1 MRALIV
7 NDTIAATQH
16 RTKER
21 KGKLGAAAAH
31 SDPKKRGI
39 GVEVGSR
46 ADAGEGGLRGR
57 LTRPGP
63 AGTWYV
69 RFYDSHVGIGG
80 AKDGKIG
87 VKDGDEEAGEGKLLE
102 LPQGKSAGAEDDK
115 AKGEE
120 GPFPCTKDQRSL
132 KYPRVP
138 SVAFLP
144 RVSGA
149 ESMSDRKTK
158 KTPRA
163 SRAGGGA
170 AGTTDGVAAAAEGR
184 GVIKAA
190 GAAGNEGA
198 QKKEEDDRRRM
209 TVGSVADT
217 ILRVA
222 VARARLSV
230 SVSPEMLV
238 NWLYTVRGIE
248 DSFSLYSQT
257 LLQNAIDGDV
267 LLSLT
272 EKDLESA
279 IEKARDARHPPP
291 AVSPDREIEAY
302 GIWKHSV
309 NGEDEE
315 ILISIYKA
323 HAGGSIG
330 PYATLDTNWG
340 VLAEES
346 ISVLTHGEAE
356 EWRQRQKTRMR
367 AHVRCILLLAKMTT
381 SPNVEALLPLVWQIQ
396 PCDLQGRVVEAQLV
410 KVLVHARFAYSQV
423 ATILGLQ
430 AATVEKLYGSQIG
443 SADEGQAL
451 EYVAL
456 TQGVQRLVDTDLA
469 EFERVNGRGN
479 ASIDHVA
486 KLKAQVGE
494 KLFKALLDTSS
505 HPEGKIVAARLRLMM
520 ALRHKT
526 ENTAGWRPWWPAS
539 LDDKKER
546 EGGKGSRKA
555 GGMDIS
561 SAGVSDAAAGR
572 ERDSW
577 RVNSEGVS
585 YVQVFEQLLEQKDKA
600 KAKQAS
606 PAGEQGAAGE
616 SVGLFS
622 KKKPEAKKVLSEEDK
637 AWGAAEAALRDCGIE
652 CRPSRDAVPGGG
664 ALLLQADAVVQG
676 VDLIL
681 DPLPK
686 LSRPWGAAQIGEWI
700 KTLSL
705 PQDSLSVYVR
715 CQVNRQLDSNKL
727 QEWREDVQ
735 RRDGKLEAALMMIN
749 KFHRLRFWTGFD
761 LLAAL
766 LCWDVVTA
774 DVTPERLV
782 SLLKS
787 MRAGLLAKHGTLL
800 NAFRTIDAD
809 HSKAISREEL
819 AQELAGLQVRIPPD
833 YVEVVL
839 TLADAD
845 GSGEIEFTEFKSLF
859 NNLDTPETLQKLEG
873 ILKKLGGE
881 KPDTKPKVQED
892 HQFDATKRIGD
903 RDTWLSIQAEMSII
917 SAEEGLISYRG
928 RTYMFQ
934 DGGAGMVQVVDV
946 QDNEVLYW
954 NKHFTVSKQDL
965 EQWRRKQ
972 FTDTRNALL
981 ASKGDEIEAVEAALH
996 EGEIELK
1003 ILVQRRSEE
1012 RAAAKREA
1020 AQAAAAKARR
1030 AAAKRKTEG
1039 GREQE
1044 DLITNELTDNNGS
1057 GSEGLASKG
1066 AEAGAQAALAV
1077 GGIKEAKGVLIY
1089 ERVEKKAEGGQVV
1102 VVGRRDGARKP
1113 GARQVRALEVQQK
1126 KRLLQRQTQMMPMDS
1141 LRARDFPRIV
1151 SKVATEADVA
1161 AAEIEND
1168 TFLRVAKLLHFVLD
1182 NVWIEVVTPSYSKA
1196 SNLKVEK
1203 MQRQLLWRKQTRVH

>member
-1 MRALIV
+1 VRALIV

-21 KGKLGAAAAH
+21 QGKLSAAAAL
-31 SDPKKRGI
+31 SDPGKTGKR
-39 GVEVGSR
+39 V
-46 ADAGEGGLRGR
+46 DAGEGGVRGR

-69 RFYDSHVGIGG
+69 RFYDSHVGICG

-87 VKDGDEEAGEGKLLE
+87 VKDGDEEAGVGQLSER
-102 LPQGKSAGAEDDK
+102 PQGRSAGAEDDK

-138 SVAFLP
+138 SVALPP

-158 KTPRA
+158 KKTPRA
-163 SRAGGGA
+163 SGAAGGA
-170 AGTTDGVAAAAEGR
+170 AGRTDGAVVAAARR
-184 GVIKAA
+184 GAIKAA
-190 GAAGNEGA
+190 GSAGDEEA
-198 QKKEEDDRRRM
+198 QKKEADDRRRR
-209 TVGSVADT
+209 TVGSEADT

-279 IEKARDARHPPP
+279 IEKARDARHHPP
-291 AVSPDREIEAY
+291 AVFPDREIEAY
-302 GIWKHSV
+302 GLWKHSV
-309 NGEDEE
+309 DGEGEE

-323 HAGGSIG
+323 PAGGSSIG
-330 PYATLDTNWG
+330 SYATLDTNWG

-346 ISVLTHGEAE
+346 VSVLTLGEAE

-367 AHVRCILLLAKMTT
+367 AHVRCILQLAKMTT
-381 SPNVEALLPLVWQIQ
+381 APNVEALLPLVWQIQ
-396 PCDLQGRVVEAQLV
+396 PCDLQGRVVQAQLL
-410 KVLVHARFAYSQV
+410 KVLLHARFTYSQV

-430 AATVEKLYGSQIG
+430 AETVEKLHGAQIG
-443 SADEGQAL
+443 SADQGQAL

-469 EFERVNGRGN
+469 EFERVNGQGN

-486 KLKAQVGE
+486 KLKALVGE
-494 KLFKALLDTSS
+494 KLLKALLDTSS
-505 HPEGKIVAARLRLMM
+505 NPEGKIVAARLRLMM

-539 LDDKKER
+539 LEDKQER
-546 EGGKGSRKA
+546 EGGKGSRRA

-561 SAGVSDAAAGR
+561 SAGVSDAAARR

-577 RVNSEGVS
+577 RVNSEGMS
-585 YVQVFEQLLEQKDKA
+585 YVQVFEQLLEQKEKE
-600 KAKQAS
+600 KEKQANPAAEQGAS
-606 PAGEQGAAGE
+606 PAGEQGAAE
-616 SVGLFS
+616 EPVGLFS
-622 KKKPEAKKVLSEEDK
+622 KKKKPEATKELSEEEK

-652 CRPSRDAVPGGG
+652 CRPIRDSLPGGG
-664 ALLLQADAVVQG
+664 ALPLQADAVIQG
-676 VDLIL
+676 VDSIL

-686 LSRPWGAAQIGEWI
+686 LSRPWGAAQIGEWV

-705 PQDSLSVYVR
+705 PQDSLSVYLR

-735 RRDGKLEAALMMIN
+735 RRDGKLEAALMMVN

-761 LLAAL
+761 LLAAV

-809 HSKAISREEL
+809 HSKAISRKEL
-819 AQELAGLQVRIPPD
+819 AQELAGLHGIRIPPE
-833 YVEVVL
+833 YVDVVL

-1089 ERVEKKAEGGQVV
+1089 ERVEKKRHVSARRETAAFRLGQRMDRSGYAV
-1102 VVGRRDGARKP
+1102 
-1113 GARQVRALEVQQK
+1113 
-1126 KRLLQRQTQMMPMDS
+1126 LLQGLEPQG
-1141 LRARDFPRIV
+1141 
-1151 SKVATEADVA
+1151 
-1161 AAEIEND
+1161 
-1168 TFLRVAKLLHFVLD
+1168 
-1182 NVWIEVVTPSYSKA
+1182 
-1196 SNLKVEK
+1196 
-1203 MQRQLLWRKQTRVH
+1203 